1 MFKNEVFSTAF
12 STGEK
17 RNLQMPEG
25 KIVEDVCI
33 ANIGYSTGNARSIPT
48 ILCDGANSN
57 DPWSIYN
64 VEANGKVQ
72 QMAVVGA
79 VSEDQ
84 ERRLLS
90 RYFLPLVSNA
100 VIHSSQQLT
109 DGGMKR
115 FLDSATTLKNTQ
127 YLLESDAIHFNTR
140 ITEEPVAWEDSELK
154 SHNGSLKTMLFD
166 MVRQDDHADLIERM
180 TPRDIAALVIDENCE
195 VALHDAIVIKYR
207 EFDRLIDQIAN
218 QLKELGDKTF
228 YVEEVTKLKPFKR
241 LGVVN
246 VAAVFTMSD
255 TQTITVILNNPDST
269 PAKLSQDDVLTS
281 WKWIL
286 NRRDVTAALQPRAVD
301 SKKYKLIATRMIK
314 LLVNNH
320 PRFVRAQAEKLR
332 IQAEFDQTNQALAN
346 ANSELTSLDEQI
358 NEQQKLIDEFAQ
370 QQQAKLDNQISV
382 DTAIEPEGQEP
393 SGLTKEG
400 ADVFHENLK
409 AAIDTKEEVVLTGNE
424 LGDFPATPE
433 GMKELRNAAKLKLTE
448 MIGQWFDCP
457 ALGGP
462 VEIRKSGVKKVISF
476 SGDARKLKIVCALK
490 ELFFIARKTDELST
504 YATAT
509 EQNIKAY
516 HILEAPLT
524 LEEHKL
530 KVRFVVRE
538 DDKGQY
544 HYDHTISK
552 DVLQNAKSP
561 LLDGLFTV
569 TVPKSGVSQEEL
581 AKLARNG
588 RYHLDS
594 IIGDEFEAVNPM
606 ILDDATTAKDEV
618 MNIFIIE
625 DVAPAEEPTDVTT
638 PADEELQPAE
648 EPADDSTTADEGQQP
663 ADEPAD
669 DITTAD
675 EGQQPADEPADDIT
689 TADEG
694 QQPAEEPQVNLDKE
708 FLANVINGSVNL
720 AENETGAKLE
730 AIGEN
735 LPEELEELF
744 NQAAEVYA
752 QFAITNAAQG

>member
-1 MFKNEVFSTAF
+1 MFKNEVFTPEF
-12 STGEK
+12 STGNN

-33 ANIGYSTGNARSIPT
+33 ANIGYTTGKVRSIPT
-48 ILCDGANSN
+48 ILCDGVNQN

-64 VEANGKVQ
+64 VQSNGKVQ

-79 VSEDQ
+79 VSADQ
-84 ERRLLS
+84 EKRLLS
-90 RYFLPLVSNA
+90 RYLLPCISNP
-100 VIHSSQQLT
+100 VIHSAQQLS

-127 YLLESDAIHFNTR
+127 YLLESDAIHLNTR
-140 ITEEPVAWEDSELK
+140 TTEEPVVWDESELK
-154 SHNGSLKTMLFD
+154 SHNGSVKTMIFD

-180 TPRDIAALVIDENCE
+180 TPRDIAALVLDDQCE
-195 VALHDAIVIKYR
+195 VAIHDAIVIKYR

-218 QLKELGDKTF
+218 QLKELGDQTF

-286 NRRDVTAALQPRAVD
+286 NRRDVTAALQPRAID

-332 IQAEFDQTNQALAN
+332 IQAEFDQTTQALSE
-346 ANSELTSLDEQI
+346 ANSELFSLDEQI
-358 NEQQKLIDEFAQ
+358 NEQQKLIDEHAQ
-370 QQQAKLDNQISV
+370 KQQADLENKINV
-382 DTAIEPEGQEP
+382 DTALTADDEKTDTA
-393 SGLTKEG
+393 GLTKEG
-400 ADVFHENLK
+400 ADAFHENLK
-409 AAIDTKEEVVLTGNE
+409 AATENSDGVVLSGNE

-462 VEIRKSGVKKVISF
+462 IEIRKSGVKKVISF

-490 ELFFIARKTDELST
+490 DLFFIAHKTDELST

-516 HILEAPLT
+516 HILEAPLE
-524 LEEHKL
+524 LEGHKL

-544 HYDHTISK
+544 HYDHTIAK

-561 LLDGLFTV
+561 LLDGLLAV

-581 AKLARNG
+581 AKLVRNG

-594 IIGDEFEAVNPM
+594 IIGEDFEAVNPM
-606 ILDDATTAKDEV
+606 ILDDAGSAKDEV
-618 MNIFIIE
+618 MNIFIF
-625 DVAPAEEPTDVTT
+625 DDEEPATIDT
-638 PADEELQPAE
+638 PADDAQQPAE
-648 EPADDSTTADEGQQP
+648 EPATIDT
-663 ADEPAD
+663 PAD
-669 DITTAD
+669 DA
-675 EGQQPADEPADDIT
+675 
-689 TADEG
+689 
-694 QQPAEEPQVNLDKE
+694 QQPAEEPTTIDTPVDEPQQQAENTDQE

-735 LPEELEELF
+735 LPDELHELF
-744 NQAAEVYA
+744 NQAAEIYA